1 MRCRQPVVPARADQ
15 GNAVRLFRQ
24 AIPRLM
30 RRSPNRTSLLPALE
44 KSANLT
50 PKENDPVPPEI
61 LPHPAAVV
69 WFRPVAVRHAPLFV
83 FVLLTAACAL
93 ASFAF
98 ACATPFAA
106 FAVIAAA
113 SLSLP
118 AALVVVGGAW
128 IVNQAIGFGALHYP
142 LDVSTMLW
150 GAVIGAAAFAA
161 TFSAAIILR
170 RLSRPGTPIVLGAA
184 LLAAYAAY
192 ELVLFA
198 ATPFLGGAG
207 AFTIKIVG
215 RLGMISVFW
224 LIVLVAACE
233 TFPLLGSGLGRQA
246 AS

>member
-1 MRCRQPVVPARADQ
+1 VSPEISSDPAA
-15 GNAVRLFRQ
+15 AVRLC
-24 AIPRLM
+24 
-30 RRSPNRTSLLPALE
+30 
-44 KSANLT
+44 
-50 PKENDPVPPEI
+50 
-61 LPHPAAVV
+61 
-69 WFRPVAVRHAPLFV
+69 PVAARHAPLFV

-113 SLSLP
+113 TLSLP
-118 AALVVVGGAW
+118 AALVVVGGTW

-142 LDVSTMLW
+142 LDAGTMLW

-161 TFSAAIILR
+161 TFAAGATLR
-170 RLSRPGTPIVLGAA
+170 GLHRSGLPIALGAA

-192 ELVLFA
+192 ELLLFA

-207 AFTIKIVG
+207 AFTVGIVG
-215 RLGMISVFW
+215 RLGMLNVFW
-224 LIVLVAACE
+224 LIGLVAACE
-233 TFPLLGSGLGRQA
+233 TVRLLGSRLGRQA

>member
-1 MRCRQPVVPARADQ
+1 MTVSAEISPQLDAV
-15 GNAVRLFRQ
+15 VRL
-24 AIPRLM
+24 
-30 RRSPNRTSLLPALE
+30 
-44 KSANLT
+44 
-50 PKENDPVPPEI
+50 
-61 LPHPAAVV
+61 
-69 WFRPVAVRHAPLFV
+69 RPVAVRHAPLFV

-150 GAVIGAAAFAA
+150 GVVIGAAALAA
-161 TFSAAIILR
+161 TFSAAITLR
-170 RLSRPGTPIVLGAA
+170 WFPRLGTPAALGVA

-207 AFTIKIVG
+207 AFTAAIVG
-215 RLGMISVFW
+215 RLAMISMFW
-224 LIVLVAACE
+224 LVGLVAACE
-233 TFPLLGSGLGRQA
+233 SFRLLNASLRRQP